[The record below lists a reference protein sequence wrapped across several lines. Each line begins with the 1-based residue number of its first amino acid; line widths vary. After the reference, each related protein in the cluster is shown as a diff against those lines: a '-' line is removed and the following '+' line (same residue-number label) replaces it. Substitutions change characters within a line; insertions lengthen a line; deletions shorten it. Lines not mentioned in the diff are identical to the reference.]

1 MLGLLALAVATVGIF
16 GVFSYVVG
24 QRTREIGIRSA
35 LGAQRAEIMRLLL
48 ASTSGPVRLGPA
60 LGLVASMAAARAM
73 RQFLFGVSVLDPAA
87 YVSVCA
93 ILASAAIAATFVPMR
108 HAIRIDLVS
117 ALRCE

>member
-1 MLGLLALAVATVGIF
+1 
-16 GVFSYVVG
+16 
-24 QRTREIGIRSA
+24 
-35 LGAQRAEIMRLLL
+35 
-48 ASTSGPVRLGPA
+48 
-60 LGLVASMAAARAM
+60 M

-108 HAIRIDLVS
+108 RAIRIDLVS